1 MAGMRAW
8 CATLALVALATLP
21 VGRGFAPAA
30 APAARALRGGNGR
43 RPGGRACAS
52 GAASLRA
59 ILDKIPLPQSPRP
72 SEIMKS
78 LENKEVQGS
87 LDRFLKS
94 APEGLKR
101 AADTVIPVAKAVL
114 FNDEAD
120 LKKDQGLPAGWT
132 EHLDEKTGLPFY
144 YAVSTATTVWQRP
157 SEPAPPAASAA
168 ATAGATKQTEAQVIK
183 VTKAAPDSSSAIKDL
198 ARLMDS
204 AVADSLPSPDDSR
217 TTKGGAFDASSIS
230 LSWDE
235 DDEDDD
241 DPEWM
246 LDSASYKPK

>member
-78 LENKEVQGS
+78 LENKEVRRGVCVCVCVCVCVLVPSRHAPRPAGS
-87 LDRFLKS
+87 LL
-94 APEGLKR
+94 
-101 AADTVIPVAKAVL
+101 AACVLAAAGVL
-114 FNDEAD
+114 FCIAPSCLPRALRDVPEA
-120 LKKDQGLPAGWT
+120 PA
-132 EHLDEKTGLPFY
+132 HRSK
-144 YAVSTATTVWQRP
+144 AVSTA
-157 SEPAPPAASAA
+157 
-168 ATAGATKQTEAQVIK
+168 
-183 VTKAAPDSSSAIKDL
+183 SSSPPRRA
-198 ARLMDS
+198 
-204 AVADSLPSPDDSR
+204 
-217 TTKGGAFDASSIS
+217 
-230 LSWDE
+230 
-235 DDEDDD
+235 
-241 DPEWM
+241 
-246 LDSASYKPK
+246 

>member
-78 LENKEVQGS
+78 LENKEVRRGVCVCVCVCVCVLIAPRAPARRVS
-87 LDRFLKS
+87 LRRMRARGCGRAFLH
-94 APEGLKR
+94 R
-101 AADTVIPVAKAVL
+101 PVV
-114 FNDEAD
+114 
-120 LKKDQGLPAGWT
+120 
-132 EHLDEKTGLPFY
+132 
-144 YAVSTATTVWQRP
+144 
-157 SEPAPPAASAA
+157 PAA
-168 ATAGATKQTEAQVIK
+168 G
-183 VTKAAPDSSSAIKDL
+183 P
-198 ARLMDS
+198 
-204 AVADSLPSPDDSR
+204 P
-217 TTKGGAFDASSIS
+217 
-230 LSWDE
+230 
-235 DDEDDD
+235 
-241 DPEWM
+241 
-246 LDSASYKPK
+246 